1 MIRLIRPRV
10 THTTYADNNHC
21 ESYNHAVTGLQ
32 HGLRPWES
40 QAMGAANAG
49 GALRS
54 SAHRARTCL
63 RACWAFQRAGAS
75 GWAWRGGQ
83 GRRAKVGKYA
93 ASRGAEAVV
102 SAPVHG
108 VQCTSSIALD
118 DGRGQELRPVRG
130 KGVYVVSPFVVR
142 HIVGAV
148 GPMLGP
154 GTVEVEKFNALFVS
168 YPMSWGSARAMG
180 SAELELH
187 GPPERA
193 PGASVCKGDASVV
206 S

>member
-1 MIRLIRPRV
+1 
-10 THTTYADNNHC
+10 
-21 ESYNHAVTGLQ
+21 
-32 HGLRPWES
+32 
-40 QAMGAANAG
+40 MGAANAG
-49 GALRS
+49 GVLRS
-54 SAHRARTCL
+54 SAHRAGTCL

-93 ASRGAEAVV
+93 ASRRAEAVV

-154 GTVEVEKFNALFVS
+154 GTVEVEKFDALFVQAAEDIVNNEPHLIALDVDGIVVAALVQS
-168 YPMSWGSARAMG
+168 NMPCPIGIGPRTLALARLDPLVLAD
-180 SAELELH
+180 EVFLCEW
-187 GPPERA
+187 RA
-193 PGASVCKGDASVV
+193 
-206 S
+206 